1 MMQLD
6 ARTLALAQQQL
17 QLQQQLHGQSTATP
31 SFMQTDAGKPNATG
45 ATGVVP
51 LSKAT
56 KRSLDESSQAGDH
69 RKSVKAEVSSCMA
82 SPPLSTL
89 NPVLSEQR
97 CCDLSDLKVKDC
109 FFNRAFVSQHL
120 SMCDFVNFKPSRA
133 RKLSV
138 VDPKASRWPEAFSS
152 LAALDTV

>member
-45 ATGVVP
+45 ATGVMP

-69 RKSVKAEVSSCMA
+69 RKSIKAEVSSNSVMHGLFRVRLCDDQ
-82 SPPLSTL
+82 TL
-89 NPVLSEQR
+89 AL
-97 CCDLSDLKVKDC
+97 
-109 FFNRAFVSQHL
+109 FFFQSN
-120 SMCDFVNFKPSRA
+120 
-133 RKLSV
+133 V
-138 VDPKASRWPEAFSS
+138 VVVCRM
-152 LAALDTV
+152 